1 MGNSK
6 SQSSVLIAT
15 LIIAITALILS
26 VGVVVFLIYRYL
38 CTKSKRYKSE
48 SSDGESIQIENN
60 NRTDDRITQDEH
72 DVPQRRK
79 DTDSAIDMRNT
90 SSGSSEQYDENDHVA
105 HHLRF
110 GVRSIGPQFTIS
122 IRKKA
127 NTSISS
133 DETANVYGHVQP
145 DSQVVAIAQ
154 SYYKEKTNSVDIVG
168 IDDMDIINHRQKKKY
183 ILERQNAIDRPTSLL
198 FVNPQT
204 SCDDNNLPQQ
214 GAFVHRLVKKAGGDL
229 TVLGVRLEIPYGALE
244 EDTHVTLGIT
254 WDSSLYPQLTKSC
267 TMLSPVVVCQPSI
280 QFLKPVKLS
289 FPHSAVSHEKD
300 WKLFVYYREN
310 DIQETNTEWKK
321 LDSDETCKTEISK
334 YQVVLYLNHFT
345 LYTLIGE
352 SLEGRTAVK
361 AVKLLAFTTPFQIS
375 RMFTV
380 RIYCINNYEDDSAEM
395 KNILKSSK
403 ELNEKQADVPQP
415 LFIQD
420 NGEDILVSLSK
431 LSNGWQNDG
440 NMCQMIDFKSVWNSL
455 SPSCK
460 FLIHPSGHSERKI
473 VCEFTYSQNP
483 SEKERTLKVSD
494 EYIEISPL
502 ALKRHPG
509 TQRKVM
515 KDLILKL
522 DIKGERDYRL
532 LAEKIG
538 YSFEQI
544 RWLEQQNCP
553 KSPTEIILEKWIG
566 DGRGL
571 QELKPHLHQMGRLDA
586 VSVIEDKFI

>member
-1 MGNSK
+1 MTNSIL
-6 SQSSVLIAT
+6 LIAT
-15 LIIAITALILS
+15 LIIAVTGLTLS
-26 VGVVVFLIYRYL
+26 VGVVVFLIYRYV
-38 CTKSKRYKSE
+38 CTKSKKYKSE
-48 SSDGESIQIENN
+48 STDGELSQIETN
-60 NRTDDRITQDEH
+60 NRTDERITQNDH
-72 DVPQRRK
+72 DIPLRRK
-79 DTDSAIDMRNT
+79 DNDSAIDMQDI
-90 SSGSSEQYDENDHVA
+90 SSRCSNQYDENDHVA
-105 HHLRF
+105 QHFRC

-122 IRKKA
+122 INRKKA
-127 NTSISS
+127 NTSTSS
-133 DETANVYGHVQP
+133 DETANVYGHGQP

-154 SYYKEKTNSVDIVG
+154 SYYKEKTNSTDIVG
-168 IDDMDIINHRQKKKY
+168 IDDMDIINHKQKRKY
-183 ILERQNAIDRPTSLL
+183 MLERQNAIDRPTSLL
-198 FVNPQT
+198 FINPQT
-204 SCDDNNLPQQ
+204 SCDDNNLPQE
-214 GAFVHRLVKKAGGDL
+214 GAFVHRLVTKGGGEL
-229 TVLGVRLEIPYGALE
+229 TVLGVRLEIPNGALE
-244 EDTHVTLGIT
+244 EDTQVTLGIT

-280 QFLKPVKLS
+280 RFLKPVKLS
-289 FPHSAVSHEKD
+289 FPHSAVSHDKD
-300 WKLFVYYREN
+300 WKLLVYYREN
-310 DIQETNTEWKK
+310 DIHETNTEWKK
-321 LDSDETCKTEISK
+321 LDSDETCSTEITPN
-334 YQVVLYLNHFT
+334 QVVLYLNHFT

-395 KNILKSSK
+395 KNIIKSSK

-420 NGEDILVSLSK
+420 NGEDISVSLSK
-431 LSNGWQNDG
+431 LSNGWENDG

-473 VCEFTYSQNP
+473 VCEFTYSQKP

-494 EYIEISPL
+494 EYREISPL
-502 ALKRHPG
+502 ALKKHPG

-538 YSFEQI
+538 YSYEQI
-544 RWLEQQNCP
+544 RWLEQQSCP

-586 VSVIEDKFI
+586 VSAIEDKNT